1 MQITRVSMLSG
12 IKRTIEIDV
21 TQEQLTAWQEGMLIQ
36 NAMPHLTSDERE
48 FVMTGVTAEEW
59 EAGFGEEEV

>member
-12 IKRTIEIDV
+12 IRRTIEIDV
-21 TQEQLTAWQEGMLIQ
+21 TQEQLTAWMEGALIQ

-59 EAGFGEEEV
+59 DAGFGEEEE